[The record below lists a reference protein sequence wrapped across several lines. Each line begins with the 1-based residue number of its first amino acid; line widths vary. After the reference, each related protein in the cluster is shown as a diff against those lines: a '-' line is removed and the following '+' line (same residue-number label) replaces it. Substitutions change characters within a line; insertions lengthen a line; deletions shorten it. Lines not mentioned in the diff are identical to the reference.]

1 MKLKNLLF
9 LIVSLAMTAI
19 SAAEQD
25 KAFLPRAIRDQMETV
40 TTPSGVVVQR
50 WFDPEIVLGAYR
62 AVIVDPVELHPKRPK
77 PTAEVSAKTM
87 NDLAHVTTQVL
98 RREIKEKMKLASAA
112 APNTLR
118 LRSAITAVD
127 VDNKGLSPRELL
139 PFALIFAATQFAS
152 GTRAQEAAI
161 QFEWEILDAKSGRL
175 LAAGVRKDTGTIV
188 ERVDGKVRVDSAH
201 LKESVSR
208 WAYDA
213 REAFARINFH

>member
-1 MKLKNLLF
+1 MQLKKFMFLF
-9 LIVSLAMTAI
+9 FSLAMTAV

-25 KAFLPRAIRDQMETV
+25 DAFLPMAIREQMETV

-62 AVIVDPVELHPKRPK
+62 AVIVDPVVLHPKRPK
-77 PTAEVSAKTM
+77 PTAEVSVKTM
-87 NDLAHVTTQVL
+87 NDLAHVTTQYL
-98 RREIKEKMKLASAA
+98 RREIRETEKLATAA

-139 PFALIFAATQFAS
+139 PFALVFAATQYVS
-152 GTRAQEAAI
+152 GTRAQEATI
-161 QFEWEILDAKSGRL
+161 QFEWELLDAKGGRL
-175 LAAGVRKDTGTIV
+175 LAAGVRKDTGAIV
-188 ERVDGKVRVDSAH
+188 ERIDGRVRVDSVH